1 MASKKLNNKIINDFI
16 RKKNIIPKHKKKK
29 YFSEFKKLITK
40 TCKLSLKS
48 NLLIIIFWSIKT
60 EKKAGIIPIP
70 IVSKILIKI
79 EKKKI
84 YYNNKL
90 IIFSI

>member
-1 MASKKLNNKIINDFI
+1 MINDFI

-60 EKKAGIIPIP
+60 EKKAGIIPTP
-70 IVSKILIKI
+70 IVSKILIII
-79 EKKKI
+79 EKKNI
-84 YYNNKL
+84 L
-90 IIFSI
+90 